1 MPPELVPELI
11 ESSSSMDELLSRL
24 NNCGLIAVD
33 TEFFRETTYFPQLA
47 LVQIATD
54 SIVACIDPLAFDAIP
69 YLKKL
74 LIEQPLTKIFHSC
87 SQDLE
92 VLFYYLGESPTSI
105 YDTQIAN
112 ALLSDNHQIG
122 YAALVENELNVQLD
136 KSQTRTNWLQRPLT
150 DKQIQYAGDDVIYL
164 YQLHKKLEEK
174 LYLSDRKTWF
184 DEDSSRLTSSEY
196 SFQVDKSK
204 LWKRVKGA
212 TKLNRSDLAIV
223 QSIAVWREQLAQ
235 KKDKT
240 RKRILSDDLILQL
253 ALTPPES
260 NNSLDTVINQKYNSR
275 NKGFNNGDYDN
286 QEKQQLLE
294 AISMARTSPAD
305 SWPDN
310 RFNTLD
316 QQQKSL
322 LKNLQQMITTKAEKL
337 GISSAVLSSRKEL
350 EKLILFYIGNN
361 ADKQQ
366 STEPLQRPNLNITN
380 GWRYQC
386 IGQQLVETLLETLK
400 QPVKIDK

>member
-1 MPPELVPELI
+1 MKPELNPKLVPELI
-11 ESSSSMDELLSRL
+11 ESSRSMDELLNRL
-24 NNCGLIAVD
+24 SHCELIAVD

-47 LVQIATD
+47 LVQVATD
-54 SIVACIDPLAFDAIP
+54 SIVACIDPLAFDAKP

-87 SQDLE
+87 SQDIE

-105 YDTQIAN
+105 YDTQIAH

-150 DKQIQYAGDDVIYL
+150 DKQIQYAGEDVIYL
-164 YQLHKKLEEK
+164 YQLHKKLEEQ
-174 LYLSDRKTWF
+174 LHQSGRKTWF
-184 DEDSSRLTSSEY
+184 DEESSRLASTKN
-196 SFQVDKSK
+196 SFHVDKNK

-212 TKLNRSDLAIV
+212 TKLNRKNLAIV
-223 QSIAVWREQLAQ
+223 QSIAIWRENIAQ
-235 KKDKT
+235 KRDKT
-240 RKRILSDDLILQL
+240 RKRILSDELIIQL

-260 NNSLDTVINQKYNSR
+260 SNALDQMMNQKYNTG
-275 NKGFNNGDYDN
+275 NDGFNSK
-286 QEKQQLLE
+286 EKQQLFE
-294 AISMARTSPAD
+294 TITTVQNSTED

-310 RFNTLD
+310 RFNALD
-316 QQQKSL
+316 SQQKLL
-322 LKNLQQMITTKAEKL
+322 LKNLQQQLHKKAEEL

-350 EKLILFYIGNN
+350 EKLISFYPSAHEDDNT
-361 ADKQQ
+361 DKQL
-366 STEPLQRPNLNITN
+366 STAVMQQPNLNITR

-386 IGQQLVETLLETLK
+386 IGQLLIRALK
-400 QPVKIDK
+400 QPIKTHK